1 MHSIWN
7 SIIDMTNSLIQKSN
21 MDLDF
26 DINDPMYK
34 NKNSL
39 IVINNILN
47 YLAIKSIDY
56 QNRIIRALK
65 IDVISPDNLKLISWD
80 DFIRLY
86 LIFD

>member
-1 MHSIWN
+1 
-7 SIIDMTNSLIQKSN
+7 MTNSLIQRS
-21 MDLDF
+21 DQELDF

-39 IVINNILN
+39 LVINNILN
-47 YLAIKSIDY
+47 YLAIKSLDY

-65 IDVISPDNLKLISWD
+65 INVISPDNLKLISWD